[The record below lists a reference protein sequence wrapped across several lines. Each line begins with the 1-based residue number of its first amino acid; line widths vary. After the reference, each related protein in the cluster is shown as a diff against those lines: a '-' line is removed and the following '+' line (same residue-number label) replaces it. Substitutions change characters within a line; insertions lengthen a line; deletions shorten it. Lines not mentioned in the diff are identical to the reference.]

1 MVSHYVTSSTTA
13 TATSSQWGDAGQ
25 WHITR
30 VIRLLSALLGPRPC
44 VSRARTPSSICAR
57 GLPPSGPAG
66 NRCRVLSRSCPAYV
80 PCSCCDSTV
89 LDCSRRC
96 DGIERC
102 ATSSRA
108 VLRPR
113 ADVST
118 SSSHSHRPTV
128 SPIYSVRRFSKNILI
143 RKRRFQFFHWLRL
156 RTNISRIYE
165 QFVQKKRKVYIQKSI
180 LNFCQVPTVVII
192 L

>member
-1 MVSHYVTSSTTA
+1 MNFTDGSKHFDYHSGFSRGDVQTIQPHPQPLGLGSNDTQVVSHYVTSSTTA
-13 TATSSQWGDAGQ
+13 SATSSQWGDAGQ

-30 VIRLLSALLGPRPC
+30 VIRLLSAPLGPRPC
-44 VSRARTPSSICAR
+44 VSRARTPSSIRAR

-118 SSSHSHRPTV
+118 SSSHSRPWPFLH
-128 SPIYSVRRFSKNILI
+128 SARFGD
-143 RKRRFQFFHWLRL
+143 F
-156 RTNISRIYE
+156 
-165 QFVQKKRKVYIQKSI
+165 KKI
-180 LNFCQVPTVVII
+180 FW
-192 L
+192 

>member
-1 MVSHYVTSSTTA
+1 MYIFIKFVGLDYQCLMNFMDGSKHFDYNPGLSRGHVHILSPLVSDRMTRKWLAITSLPARRRRRRPVSGGRWPVTHYEGNPFTV
-13 TATSSQWGDAGQ
+13 G
-25 WHITR
+25 
-30 VIRLLSALLGPRPC
+30 SALGPRPC
-44 VSRARTPSSICAR
+44 VCRARTPSSICAR

-118 SSSHSHRPTV
+118 VPHHLT
-128 SPIYSVRRFSKNILI
+128 PIA
-143 RKRRFQFFHWLRL
+143 
-156 RTNISRIYE
+156 
-165 QFVQKKRKVYIQKSI
+165 
-180 LNFCQVPTVVII
+180 
-192 L
+192 